1 MMAYERIL
9 VALDLPDEGAEV
21 LAAARQ
27 QAENS
32 EMPELHLVNVVKPL
46 HHTHGTLLMG
56 SVTASEN
63 LDKELHDYAAEILS
77 QWAQETGVP
86 AERVHVLT
94 GNPAFEIRRLADE
107 LQADLIVIGSHG
119 RHGLGLLLGSTANG
133 VLHGARCD
141 VLTVRVH

>member
-1 MMAYERIL
+1 MAYERIL
-9 VALDLPDEGAEV
+9 VALDLSEEAAEV
-21 LAAARQ
+21 LAAAQQ

-32 EMPELHLVNVVKPL
+32 EMPELHLINVVKPL

-56 SVTASEN
+56 SVSGSEN
-63 LDKELHDYAAEILS
+63 LDRELHDYAAEILS
-77 QWAQETGVP
+77 KWAQEASVP
-86 AERVHVLT
+86 AERVHILT
-94 GNPAFEIRRLADE
+94 GNPASEIRRLADE

-119 RHGLGLLLGSTANG
+119 RHGLGVLLGSTANG